1 MFCFE
6 RAFLVTDMTPK
17 TGDAVNLF
25 LILKWQRA
33 GTWAVNLFLV
43 LVSHF
48 EMTGRLGHRWQRNAL
63 VSSGQ
68 ISHWATGTLQP
79 ALEIRK
85 LQPQL
90 QLQLRKSTF
99 CFLWLFTTKRGKWF
113 YPPPIY
119 PSHISKHAAPPV
131 SVPYFVKQMS
141 IMSEV
146 TICLVK
152 NWVTSALHHSFLQYL
167 NELTLTDID
176 SHSIADAE

>member
-1 MFCFE
+1 MFKILWFCFALRE
-6 RAFLVTDMTPK
+6 LFWSPIWPQRLVMLWTCFSFWND
-17 TGDAVNLF
+17 
-25 LILKWQRA
+25 R
-33 GTWAVNLFLV
+33 
-43 LVSHF
+43 
-48 EMTGRLGHRWQRNAL
+48 ELGHRWQPNAL

-68 ISHWATGTLQP
+68 ISHWAAGTLQP
-79 ALEIRK
+79 LEIRK

-90 QLQLRKSTF
+90 KLQLRKSTF